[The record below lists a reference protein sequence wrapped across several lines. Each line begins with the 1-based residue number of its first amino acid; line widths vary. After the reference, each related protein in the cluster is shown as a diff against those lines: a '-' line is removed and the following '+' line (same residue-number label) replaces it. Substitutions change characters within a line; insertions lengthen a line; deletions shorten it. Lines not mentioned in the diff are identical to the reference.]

1 MARGSFV
8 AGEDIIPCRFVKLS
22 TVSGATGK
30 VLMAGAADTPAGVS
44 MQGVRNLPGFPGLD
58 DNLAAKVNE
67 NVRVYVSDDPEDEPY
82 IEVDAA
88 YVQGTYL
95 KPSTNGI
102 ATTATG
108 DGDIYGAI
116 QLEQSTVANQIVR
129 CRVIAPQFR
138 GA

>member
-8 AGEDIIPCRFVKLS
+8 AAEDIIPYRFVKLS
-22 TVSGATGK
+22 AVSGATGK
-30 VLMAGAADTPAGVS
+30 VLMAGSGDVPGGVS

-58 DNLAAKVNE
+58 DNLAAKAGE
-67 NVRVYVSDDPEDEPY
+67 NVRVYVADDPEDEPY

-88 YVQGTYL
+88 YVQGTFL

-102 ATTATG
+102 ATTAAS
-108 DGDIYGAI
+108 DGNIYGAVL
-116 QLEQSTVANQIVR
+116 LEQSTVANQIVR